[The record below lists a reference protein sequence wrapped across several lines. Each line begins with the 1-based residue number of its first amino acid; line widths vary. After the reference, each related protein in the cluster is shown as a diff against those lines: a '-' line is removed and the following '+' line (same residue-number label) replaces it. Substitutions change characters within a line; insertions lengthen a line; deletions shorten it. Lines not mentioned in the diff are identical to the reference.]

1 MSVPLGIGL
10 CWVLPFWNLD
20 MWLCWNMRGIGGEV
34 FFSPFYGIA
43 GVSPEYCRKFASC
56 LALSCLVAA
65 AATATAAGSAGPDA
79 AVAAAV
85 GAEQGDS
92 LMRLLG
98 TCQSWPGFAPSPW
111 AYGPQ
116 AVPGTGGL
124 SVCLDCIRPCTCI
137 FGWSL
142 HFDCSCGETCVPLRF
157 STKSFKIT

>member
-1 MSVPLGIGL
+1 MLGFPLLKFGDVVVLKWGGL
-10 CWVLPFWNLD
+10 VARGSFFPFFSILGYR
-20 MWLCWNMRGIGGEV
+20 RGI
-34 FFSPFYGIA
+34 A
-43 GVSPEYCRKFASC
+43 RVSPEMRSWVV
-56 LALSCLVAA
+56 LSCLVAA
-65 AATATAAGSAGPDA
+65 AATEATAAGSAGPDA
-79 AVAAAV
+79 AVAAAVGAAV

-111 AYGPQ
+111 AYRPQ